1 MEPKENA
8 VSETLTAAHA
18 AEAVGAGAEPI
29 VNDLTIHVA
38 TVNGS
43 GSQSSNNVLMRS
55 IFQMGVPVSGK
66 NMFPSNI
73 AGLPTWFTIRAN
85 KHGWIGRKKEVD
97 LMVCMNAQT
106 SREDVEGL
114 TPGSLCIYDA
124 PLNCKAIRNDVE
136 FFEVPF
142 AKLAADLSEDSKLR
156 KLLTNMIY
164 VGIIAELIGIERDE
178 ILNAITKQ
186 FKGKKKAIDPNVAA
200 IDKGIDYAKAN
211 LPKQNRWRVERM
223 NATQGKIIIDGNAAA
238 AIGGMFGGCTVVTW
252 YPITPSSSLCES
264 LIDYMRQ
271 YRIDEDGKATFAIV
285 QAEDELAAVGMVLGA
300 GWAGARS
307 MTSTAGPGISLMA
320 EFIGLGYFAELPG
333 VIWDIQR
340 VGPSTGLP
348 TRTAQGDVNQVAY
361 LSHGDTQHIVLIP
374 NSVNECYEFAM
385 EALDLAEQFQTPVF
399 CLSDLDLGMNNWMSD
414 PFEYPTKPI
423 RRGKVLTAEQLTE
436 LNGKWGRYADVDGD
450 GIPYRT
456 LPGTDHPFASYFTRG
471 SGHDPQAR
479 YSEKPQD
486 YKDTV
491 DRLARKYETAKQ
503 YVPKPVVDHKPD
515 AKIAF
520 LAYGTTHWALE
531 EARDQLRR
539 ERGLET
545 SYFRL
550 RALPFT
556 EELKAFVAAHDRI
569 YVVEQNRDGQ
579 MADMIRLELGT
590 QQDKIRKI
598 LHYTGLPCDARTISD
613 AVLQMESTVA
623 QGEPLLLVRAE
634 ARLTGGT
641 IPMIPN
647 GATVK
652 VARAED

>member
-1 MEPKENA
+1 M
-8 VSETLTAAHA
+8 SETLTAADDA
-18 AEAVGAGAEPI
+18 VEALGAGAEPI

-106 SREDVEGL
+106 AREDVDGL
-114 TPGSLCIYDA
+114 QPGALCIYDA
-124 PLNCKAIRNDVE
+124 PLNCKSFRDDVV

-142 AKLAADLSEDSKLR
+142 AKLATGLSEDSKLR

-164 VGIIAELIGIERDE
+164 VGIVAELIGIDREE
-178 ILNAITKQ
+178 ILTAISKQ
-186 FKGKKKAIDPNVAA
+186 FKGKKKAIDANVAA
-200 IDKGIDYAKAN
+200 IDKGIEYAKAN
-211 LPKQNRWRVERM
+211 LPRQNKWRVERM
-223 NATQGKIIIDGNAAA
+223 NATQGKIIVDGNAAA
-238 AIGGMFGGCTVVTW
+238 AIGAMFAGVTVVTW

-271 YRIDEDGKATFAIV
+271 HRIDENGKATFAIV

-361 LSHGDTQHIVLIP
+361 LSHGDTQHITLIP
-374 NSVNECYEFAM
+374 HSVGECYEFAQ
-385 EALDLAEQFQTPVF
+385 EALDLAEEFQTPVF

-423 RRGKVLTAEQLTE
+423 KRGKVLTAEQLTE
-436 LNGKWGRYADVDGD
+436 LQGKWGRYADVDGD
-450 GIPYRT
+450 GIPWRT

-471 SGHDPQAR
+471 SGHDAQAR
-479 YSEKPQD
+479 YSERPED
-486 YKDTV
+486 YKATV
-491 DRLARKYETAKQ
+491 DRLAKKYETAKLF
-503 YVPKPVVDHKPD
+503 VPPPIVDRCD
-515 AKIAF
+515 GAKIGF
-520 LAYGTTHWALE
+520 IAYGTTHWALE
-531 EARDQLRR
+531 ESRDQLRR
-539 ERGLET
+539 EKDVET

-556 EELKAFVAAHDRI
+556 NELKEFVAAHERV

-579 MADMIRLELGT
+579 MADMIRLEVGEDQRKL
-590 QQDKIRKI
+590 RKI
-598 LHYTGLPCDARTISD
+598 LHYTGLPCDARTITD
-613 AVLQMESTVA
+613 AVLKMESTA
-623 QGEPLLLVRAE
+623 GLPEPLLLVRAE
-634 ARLTGGT
+634 AKLIGGP
-641 IPMIPN
+641 IP
-647 GATVK
+647 V
-652 VARAED
+652 V

>member
-1 MEPKENA
+1 M
-8 VSETLTAAHA
+8 SETLIAADA

-106 SREDVEGL
+106 AREDVEGL
-114 TPGSLCIYDA
+114 TAGSLCIYDA
-124 PLNCKAIRNDVE
+124 PLNCKAIRNDIE

-156 KLLTNMIY
+156 KLLTNMVY
-164 VGIIAELIGIERDE
+164 VGIIAELIGIDRQE
-178 ILNAITKQ
+178 ILTAITKQ
-186 FKGKKKAIDPNVAA
+186 FKGKQKAIDPNVAA
-200 IDKGIDYAKAN
+200 VDKGIEYAKAN
-211 LPKQNRWRVERM
+211 LPRQNRWRVERM

-238 AIGGMFGGCTVVTW
+238 AIGAMFGGVTVVTW

-264 LIDYMRQ
+264 LIDYMKQ
-271 YRIDEDGKATFAIV
+271 YRIDADGKATFAIV

-307 MTSTAGPGISLMA
+307 MTSTAGPGISLMS

-348 TRTAQGDVNQVAY
+348 TRTAQGDVNQVAS
-361 LSHGDTQHIVLIP
+361 LSHGDTQHITLIP
-374 NSVNECYEFAM
+374 NSVGECFEFAS

-414 PFEYPTKPI
+414 PFEYPTRGI
-423 RRGKVLTAEQLTE
+423 TRGKVLTAEQLSA
-436 LNGKWGRYADVDGD
+436 LDGKWGRYADVDGD

-471 SGHDPQAR
+471 SGHDAQAR

-491 DRLARKYETAKQ
+491 DRLAKKYETAKQ
-503 YVPKPVVDHKPD
+503 YVPQPIVDQRD
-515 AKIAF
+515 AKIGF
-520 LAYGTTHWALE
+520 IAYGTTHWALE
-531 EARDQLRR
+531 ESRDQLRR
-539 ERGLET
+539 ERGIET

-556 EELKAFVAAHDRI
+556 DDLKAFVAAHDRV

-579 MADMIRLELGT
+579 MADLIRLELGT
-590 QQDKIRKI
+590 AQHKVRKI
-598 LHYTGLPCDARTISD
+598 LHYTGLPCDARTITD
-613 AVLQMESTVA
+613 AVLKMEATASLP
-623 QGEPLLLVRAE
+623 EPLLLVRAE
-634 ARLTGGT
+634 ARLTAGT
-641 IPMIPN
+641 IPMMP
-647 GATVK
+647 AVPSERE
-652 VARAED
+652 ARVED

>member
-1 MEPKENA
+1 M
-8 VSETLTAAHA
+8 
-18 AEAVGAGAEPI
+18 GAGPETVNDPI

-85 KHGWIGRKKEVD
+85 KDGWIGRKKEVD

-106 SREDVEGL
+106 AREDVEGL
-114 TPGSLCIYDA
+114 PSGALCIYDA
-124 PLNCKAIRNDVE
+124 PLNCKTIRDDIV

-156 KLLTNMIY
+156 KLLTNMVY
-164 VGIIAELIGIERDE
+164 VGVVAELIGIERDE

-186 FKGKKKAIDPNVAA
+186 FKGKKKAIDPNVAS
-200 IDKGIDYAKAN
+200 IDKGIEYAKAN
-211 LPKQNRWRVERM
+211 LPRQDKWRVARM

-238 AIGGMFGGCTVVTW
+238 AIGSIFGGVTVVTW

-264 LIDYMRQ
+264 IIEYAKQ
-271 YRIDEDGKATFAIV
+271 TRIDENGKATFAVV

-320 EFIGLGYFAELPG
+320 EFVGLGYFAEIPG

-348 TRTAQGDVNQVAY
+348 TRTAQGDVNQLAY

-374 NSVNECYEFAM
+374 ASVTECFEFAS
-385 EALDLAEQFQTPVF
+385 EALDLAEEFQTPIFVM
-399 CLSDLDLGMNNWMSD
+399 SDLDLGMNNWMSD

-423 RRGKVLTAEQLTE
+423 KRGKVLTAQKLTE
-436 LNGKWGRYADVDGD
+436 LQGKWGRYDDIDGD
-450 GIPYRT
+450 GIPWRT

-471 SGHDPQAR
+471 SGHDAMAR

-491 DRLARKYETAKQ
+491 DRLAKKYETAKLF
-503 YVPKPVVDHKPD
+503 VPKPVIDQRD
-515 AKIAF
+515 AKIGF
-520 LAYGTTHWALE
+520 IAYGTTTWSLE
-531 EARDQLRR
+531 EARVQLRT
-539 ERGLET
+539 ERGVET

-550 RALPFT
+550 RALPLT
-556 EELKAFVAAHDRI
+556 QELHDFIAAHDRI

-579 MADMIRLELGT
+579 MADIIRLAVGED
-590 QQDKIRKI
+590 QRKIRKI
-598 LHYTGLPCDARTISD
+598 LHYTGLPCDARTITD
-613 AVLQMESTVA
+613 AVLQMESTVELP
-623 QGEPLLLVRAE
+623 EPLLLVRAE
-634 ARLTGGT
+634 AKLTGGA
-641 IPMIPN
+641 IPN
-647 GATVK
+647 PNATSRREV
-652 VARAED
+652 RAED

>member
-1 MEPKENA
+1 
-8 VSETLTAAHA
+8 VSETLMATDV
-18 AEAVGAGAEPI
+18 AESVVGAGPEPV

-85 KHGWIGRKKEVD
+85 KDGWIGRKKEVD

-106 SREDVEGL
+106 AREDVEGL

-124 PLNCKAIRNDVE
+124 PLNCKAIRDDVH

-142 AKLAADLSEDSKLR
+142 AKLATGLAEDSKLR

-164 VGIIAELIGIERDE
+164 VGIIAELIGIDRDE

-200 IDKGIDYAKAN
+200 IDKGIEYAKEN
-211 LPKQNRWRVERM
+211 LPRQNKWRIERM
-223 NATQGKIIIDGNAAA
+223 NATAGKIIIDGNAAA
-238 AIGGMFGGCTVVTW
+238 AIGAMFNGVTVVTW

-264 LIDYMRQ
+264 LIDYMKQ
-271 YRIDEDGKATFAIV
+271 YRIDENGKATFAIV

-374 NSVNECYEFAM
+374 SSVSECYEFAG
-385 EALDLAEQFQTPVF
+385 EALDLAEEFQTPIFV
-399 CLSDLDLGMNNWMSD
+399 LSDLDLGMNNWMSD
-414 PFEYPTKPI
+414 PFVYPTKPI
-423 RRGKVLTAEQLTE
+423 KRGKVLTAAQLTE
-436 LNGKWGRYADVDGD
+436 LEGKWGRYADVDGD
-450 GIPYRT
+450 GIPWRT

-486 YKDTV
+486 YKDKV
-491 DRLARKYETAKQ
+491 DRLAKKYETAKLF
-503 YVPKPVVDHKPD
+503 VPPPAVDMREG
-515 AKIAF
+515 AKIGF
-520 LAYGTTHWALE
+520 IAYGTTTWALE
-531 EARDQLRR
+531 ESRDQLRR
-539 ERGLET
+539 ERGVET

-556 EELKAFVAAHDRI
+556 DELKAFVAAHDRV

-579 MADMIRLELGT
+579 MGEMIRLEVGEDQRKL
-590 QQDKIRKI
+590 RKI
-598 LHYTGLPCDARTISD
+598 LHYTGLPCDARTITD
-613 AVLQMESTVA
+613 AVLQMESTIA
-623 QGEPLLLVRAE
+623 LPEPLLLVRAE
-634 ARLTGGT
+634 AKLTAGSLAYNPVAGT
-641 IPMIPN
+641 PREMR
-647 GATVK
+647 V
-652 VARAED
+652 ED